1 MSSALRRGDRSTD
14 ADAGAIEGIAVITVD
29 NTNGAWEFSTNAGGS
44 WTAFGA
50 PSTSAALYNSY
61 IWVAAP
67 GTRVTV
73 GSPRLGQALYARVVG
88 CGRLR

>member
-14 ADAGAIEGIAVITVD
+14 VDAGAIEGIAVITVD

-50 PSTSAALYNSY
+50 PSTSAA
-61 IWVAAP
+61 
-67 GTRVTV
+67 
-73 GSPRLGQALYARVVG
+73 RLLGADST
-88 CGRLR
+88 GRKDLDIA